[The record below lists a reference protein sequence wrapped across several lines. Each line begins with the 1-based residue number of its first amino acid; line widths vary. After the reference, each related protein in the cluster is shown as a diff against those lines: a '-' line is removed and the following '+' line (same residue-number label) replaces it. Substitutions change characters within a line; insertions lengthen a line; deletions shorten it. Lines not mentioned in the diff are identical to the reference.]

1 MKLKFIIL
9 SIFILAGIILILG
22 STPIQDNSSSENV
35 QILDNNVHGNVMDN
49 HAIERYLSNTS
60 FNQEM
65 VSKLKQGSLVYR
77 LGNGEGKTIL
87 IIGGIHGDEPQG
99 PLTVTEFMN
108 YLKKKEINGTVYIVP
123 FAIPVDTEKN
133 SRNYV
138 GSSEHYDP
146 NRKANVAGTPV
157 NNILNF
163 ALDHKVDYII
173 DVHAGDGVSSE
184 GLVYFQ
190 NSPEEIWANYINEK
204 TGCIIKTKPQAGTFR
219 SEASKKGIKTITL
232 EVEKNSDIQETSK
245 REFEILIH
253 SYEYLLTIS
262 P

>member
-9 SIFILAGIILILG
+9 SIFILAGIMIILG
-22 STPIQDNSSSENV
+22 SIPIHDNSSSESV
-35 QILDNNVHGNVMDN
+35 QILDSNVHGNVMEN
-49 HAIERYLSNTS
+49 PAIKRYLNNTS

-65 VSKLKQGSLVYR
+65 VSKLEQGSLVYR
-77 LGNGEGKTIL
+77 LGNGKGKTIM

-108 YLKKKEINGTVYIVP
+108 YLKNKEINGTIYIVP

-138 GSSEHYDP
+138 GSSQHYDP
-146 NRKANVAGTPV
+146 NRKADVAGTPV

-163 ALDHKVDYII
+163 ALAHKVDYII
-173 DVHAGDGVSSE
+173 DVHAGEGVSSN

-190 NSPEEIWANYINEK
+190 SNPEEIWAKYIQEK
-204 TGCIIKTKPQAGTFR
+204 TGCVIKTKPHSGTFR
-219 SEASKKGIKTITL
+219 SEA
-232 EVEKNSDIQETSK
+232 
-245 REFEILIH
+245 
-253 SYEYLLTIS
+253 
-262 P
+262 